1 MSARRR
7 GLCER
12 WGRHSSI
19 RATATYL
26 RLRSPILSFVATTPE
41 HHRQV
46 LVLSQTRTVRFL
58 LLAAV
63 FVAIGILGIARGN
76 VFGWVTVVFFGLG
89 LLVFAFRLI
98 KPPTLELDPDGFTLH
113 GNFSRERRRS
123 WAECGA
129 FAASRTFVVY
139 STSLTSKPRLRRV
152 NRALAGGD
160 ESIPVGF
167 GDLSA
172 TELANLMNRHGQPG
186 QPSSREHLSH

>member
-1 MSARRR
+1 MAATTGRAE
-7 GLCER
+7 LWER
-12 WGRHSSI
+12 IHAGAEL
-19 RATATYL
+19 RATATCL

-58 LLAAV
+58 LLGAV
-63 FVAIGILGIARGN
+63 FVAIGTLMIARGN

-89 LLVFAFRLI
+89 LLGFAIRLI

-139 STSLTSKPRLRRV
+139 STSLTSKPRWRRV
-152 NRALAGGD
+152 NRALAGDD

-172 TELANLMNRHGQPG
+172 TELANLMNRHGQP
-186 QPSSREHLSH
+186 SSREHLGH